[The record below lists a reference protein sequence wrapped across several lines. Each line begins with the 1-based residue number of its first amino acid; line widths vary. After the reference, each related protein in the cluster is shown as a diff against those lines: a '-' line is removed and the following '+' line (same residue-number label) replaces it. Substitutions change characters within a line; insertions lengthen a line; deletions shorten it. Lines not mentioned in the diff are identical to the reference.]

1 MIVVGILLA
10 YALPI
15 IRPPVL
21 TTTGSDFGGVLVEAA
36 SYALVAVGLNIVIGY
51 AGLLDLGYVGFYA
64 VGAYTTGVLTSQ
76 HWHWPFFLAL
86 PVAIA
91 VTMVTGVILGA
102 PTLRVRGDY
111 LAIVTLGFGE
121 IIRITINNTS
131 WLGASAGIKDIPS
144 PPSLGPNPIG
154 IDQDG
159 LFQIPHLVW
168 NGLIPSIDNAH
179 KTPFLVFGVLD
190 AIPYYWLL
198 LTVLLIVLFAD
209 FLIKES
215 RVGRAWEATREDE
228 DAAELM
234 GVPTFRYKLL
244 AFSMGAAIGGLA
256 GSMLASGQGGYINP
270 TSFLIL
276 LSMLFV
282 AAVIIGG
289 AGNRWGAVFGGV
301 LVAYLPERFRALSDW
316 RLLIFGVSLM
326 LIVYFRPQGLL
337 PPRRARTRDRGP
349 GGDRG
354 AGRGGRRCLRA
365 RRPHHRLPT
374 SWTARPSSRSTTSP
388 SASAASTALDGV
400 HFDIKQGEI
409 LGLIGPNG
417 AGKTTCFNV
426 MTGVYQ
432 ATSGQVRFDGQ
443 PLAGRKRH
451 DITKLGIARTFQN
464 IRLFKA
470 MTALENVMVGADARS
485 KVGLLNALFRTPLH
499 RRTEKPTPRPPPSS
513 CSTSSG
519 SAAGPTSWP
528 RTSPTATSVAWRSPG
543 RWRRSRSCCA
553 STSRRRASTRRRSS
567 G

>member
-1 MIVVGILLA
+1 MIVLGILLA
-10 YALPI
+10 YALPLL
-15 IRPPVL
+15 RPPII
-21 TTTGSDFGGVLVEAA
+21 THPDSDFGGVLTAMA

-131 WLGASAGIKDIPS
+131 WLGASAGIKDIPP
-144 PPSLGPNPIG
+144 PPSIGPDPIG
-154 IDQDG
+154 VDHDG
-159 LFQIPHLVW
+159 LFQIPHLAW
-168 NGLIPSIDNAH
+168 HGLTPLIDNEH

-190 AIPYYWLL
+190 AVPYYWLL
-198 LTVLLIVLFAD
+198 LTALLIVLFGD
-209 FLIKES
+209 FLVKES

-289 AGNRWGAVFGGV
+289 AGNRWGAIVGGA
-301 LVAYLPERFRALSDW
+301 LVAYLPERFRGLE
-316 RLLIFGVSLM
+316 RLAAADLRRGADGD
-326 LIVYFRPQGLL
+326 RDL
-337 PPRRARTRDRGP
+337 PARGP
-349 GGDRG
+349 AATSPDPARD
-354 AGRGGRRCLRA
+354 AGRGRDRTAGRGECRCLTPTAA
-365 RRPHHRLPT
+365 RR
-374 SWTARPSSRSTTSP
+374 SSRSTTSP
-388 SASAASTALDGV
+388 SGSAAS
-400 HFDIKQGEI
+400 
-409 LGLIGPNG
+409 
-417 AGKTTCFNV
+417 
-426 MTGVYQ
+426 
-432 ATSGQVRFDGQ
+432 
-443 PLAGRKRH
+443 
-451 DITKLGIARTFQN
+451 
-464 IRLFKA
+464 
-470 MTALENVMVGADARS
+470 
-485 KVGLLNALFRTPLH
+485 
-499 RRTEKPTPRPPPSS
+499 PPS
-513 CSTSSG
+513 
-519 SAAGPTSWP
+519 
-528 RTSPTATSVAWRSPG
+528 
-543 RWRRSRSCCA
+543 
-553 STSRRRASTRRRSS
+553 TR
-567 G
+567 

>member
-1 MIVVGILLA
+1 MSTDAATERAGSRGPARFALPTFLHSRGARLTMIVVGILLA

-15 IRPPVL
+15 LRPPVI
-21 TTTGSDFGGVLVEAA
+21 TTTGSDFGGVMVEAA

-64 VGAYTTGVLTSQ
+64 TGAYTTGVLTSQ

-91 VTMVTGVILGA
+91 VTMLTGVILGA

-121 IIRITINNTS
+121 IIRITINNTA

-144 PPSLGPNPIG
+144 PPSIGPNPIG
-154 IDQDG
+154 SDQDG

-168 NGLIPSIDNAH
+168 HGLVPSLDQDH
-179 KTPFLVFGVLD
+179 KTPFLVFDVLD
-190 AIPYYWLL
+190 AVPYYWLL
-198 LTVLLIVLFAD
+198 LTVLLLVLLAD

-289 AGNRWGAVFGGV
+289 AGNRWGAVLGGV

-337 PPRRARTRDRGP
+337 PPRRT
-349 GGDRG
+349 
-354 AGRGGRRCLRA
+354 
-365 RRPHHRLPT
+365 
-374 SWTARPSSRSTTSP
+374 
-388 SASAASTALDGV
+388 
-400 HFDIKQGEI
+400 
-409 LGLIGPNG
+409 
-417 AGKTTCFNV
+417 
-426 MTGVYQ
+426 
-432 ATSGQVRFDGQ
+432 
-443 PLAGRKRH
+443 
-451 DITKLGIARTFQN
+451 
-464 IRLFKA
+464 
-470 MTALENVMVGADARS
+470 
-485 KVGLLNALFRTPLH
+485 
-499 RRTEKPTPRPPPSS
+499 
-513 CSTSSG
+513 
-519 SAAGPTSWP
+519 
-528 RTSPTATSVAWRSPG
+528 
-543 RWRRSRSCCA
+543 
-553 STSRRRASTRRRSS
+553 RRAIQAQAEIQELEEGETVDA
-567 G
+567 